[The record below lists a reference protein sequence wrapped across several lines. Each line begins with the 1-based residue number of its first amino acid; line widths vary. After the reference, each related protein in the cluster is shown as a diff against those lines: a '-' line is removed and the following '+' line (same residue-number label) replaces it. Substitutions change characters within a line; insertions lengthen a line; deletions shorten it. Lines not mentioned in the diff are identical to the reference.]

1 MGHRH
6 CFPIYTYKR
15 GDMDKNDLQKK
26 KNHENNPIVHFCG
39 KGQINSDIVTQ
50 KT

>member
-26 KNHENNPIVHFCG
+26 KNTMKIIQLFIFVE
-39 KGQINSDIVTQ
+39 KD
-50 KT
+50 K